1 MFCVASGR
9 SFRVYFFD
17 IGFWSCR
24 FGRIDRFFKR
34 LQKEGEK
41 ITG

>member
-1 MFCVASGR
+1 MSPAGGLLEFI
-9 SFRVYFFD
+9 FFD